1 MANASLSDGIV
12 TLRPAD
18 AGDRG
23 AIEVGLHDPEVVR
36 WLGQPRG
43 RAIDVMA
50 LNEQRWADGSPT
62 LAITEAAGDCVGLV
76 WVNRHRSD
84 RSIGYVGYWLL
95 PSARGRGLATRAV
108 RLITRWAIQDLGVT
122 RLRLLVEPGNGPS
135 QRVAEQAG
143 FRRVELLPGHGAV
156 DDRKVDLVLYE
167 LPADRD

>member
-1 MANASLSDGIV
+1 MVNASLSDGIV

-18 AGDRG
+18 AGDLG

-43 RAIDVMA
+43 RAIDVIA
-50 LNEQRWADGSPT
+50 LNEQRRVDGSPT
-62 LAITEAAGDCVGLV
+62 LAITEATGDCLGLV

-84 RSIGYVGYWLL
+84 RAIGYVGYWLL
-95 PSARGRGLATRAV
+95 PSGRGRGLATRAV

-122 RLRLLVEPGNGPS
+122 RLRVLVEPGNGPS

-156 DDRKVDLVLYE
+156 DDRTVDLLLYE